1 MGNVLPIIGDMSEET
16 SKPWWQSS
24 TIVAGIVGGAVTL
37 SAAVFGIQIEDLQDA
52 IVQGVLAMGAFAST
66 VGILIG
72 RFRAGKQ
79 VK

>member
-1 MGNVLPIIGDMSEET
+1 MNEET

-66 VGILIG
+66 VVILIG

>member
-1 MGNVLPIIGDMSEET
+1 MGNVLPIIGDMNEET

-66 VGILIG
+66 VVILIG